1 MRQQEAL
8 PAVPPEDLTEL
19 LRRRPPQLPPALV
32 HSEPRPNIRG
42 PQWTA
47 RALPE
52 DQVPAVVNVLR
63 ELEERLRPARRE
75 WIIAIL
81 SRLAVHYPNASAD
94 PDAFGIV
101 LSDMAD
107 DLAEFS
113 ELHLVQACAEWRR
126 TEKWFPKIPEMH
138 DKLFRLYGYDVVM
151 RRRAR
156 ILLGIDEAQFYDLPA
171 DRRTNGEPPPPE
183 FLVDIEDRL
192 KTLPEGLATSIR
204 GLIAAANKPK
214 PESRE

>member
-1 MRQQEAL
+1 MR
-8 PAVPPEDLTEL
+8 
-19 LRRRPPQLPPALV
+19 
-32 HSEPRPNIRG
+32 N
-42 PQWTA
+42 PQWVA

-52 DQVPAVVNVLR
+52 DQVPVVVDVLR

-94 PDAFGIV
+94 PDAFAIV

-107 DLAEFS
+107 DLADFS

-126 TEKWFPKIPEMH
+126 TEKWFPKIPELH
-138 DKLFRLYGYDVVM
+138 EKLLSLHCYDLVM

-156 ILLGIDEAQFYDLPA
+156 ILLGIDEAHYYDLPA
-171 DRRTNGEPPPPE
+171 DRHTDGEPPSPE
-183 FLVDIEDRL
+183 NLVDIEERL
-192 KTLPEGLATSIR
+192 KTMPEGLAASIR